1 MEDLRLWF
9 LESRI
14 RMLWP
19 GVSDKSWVD
28 FIVEESGKNKKV
40 LKEFFDC
47 QTREKVKIKF
57 SIIFEI
63 LDINIFFIF
72 MISCNFKLVSLFPEI
87 IHSTFSLS
95 FEDFIQGKRPNSR
108 LSCLSH
114 LSLILCG

>member
-1 MEDLRLWF
+1 
-9 LESRI
+9 
-14 RMLWP
+14 MLWP

-57 SIIFEI
+57 FNYFEI

-95 FEDFIQGKRPNSR
+95 FVDFIQGKRPNSR